1 MYAAA
6 SLTAVLLAVPL
17 TPFSGKLHR
26 GLFFLFFLFFLIVTA
41 YLWLAFPFSSADPL
55 KVFFQQK
62 VTLANVVS
70 ERRSFVTDLSNS
82 TVHSTAEVRKVVTA
96 ITGTPY
102 YLKNEIIPRLPS
114 ASGKE
119 LKCKDEKAKQGLVT
133 CEWESA
139 LVPSPG
145 GRDPWED
152 EFAVVQGQAASKGR
166 QSWFKA
172 EVARTGVRKGQIV
185 LRGRNTRSCRLYFD
199 SRPISKYTVEG
210 GHEGMQKGY
219 EVGKVGASEVR
230 LWSRTWDR
238 EFVIDFEWEDD
249 DGREGEGITGR
260 IACEWVEYESG
271 NLDNGDGQW
280 DLRSGGGER
289 AKIPAFEEVLAFL
302 PEWAVASKTTD
313 GLVEAWSPFSV

>member
-1 MYAAA
+1 M
-6 SLTAVLLAVPL
+6 
-17 TPFSGKLHR
+17 
-26 GLFFLFFLFFLIVTA
+26 
-41 YLWLAFPFSSADPL
+41 
-55 KVFFQQK
+55 
-62 VTLANVVS
+62 
-70 ERRSFVTDLSNS
+70 
-82 TVHSTAEVRKVVTA
+82 TA

-119 LKCKDEKAKQGLVT
+119 LKCKDEKAKRGLVT

-145 GRDPWED
+145 GHDPWEV
-152 EFAVVQGQAASKGR
+152 AAQGRAALNGQ
-166 QSWFKA
+166 QSWFRA
-172 EVARTGVRKGQIV
+172 TVARTGVRKAQIV
-185 LRGRNTRSCRLYFD
+185 VQGRNTRSCRLYFD
-199 SRPISKYTVEG
+199 SRPITQYTVEG

-238 EFVIDFEWEDD
+238 EFIVDFEWEDD
-249 DGREGEGITGR
+249 DDREGEGITGR
-260 IACEWVEYESG
+260 IACEWVEYESA

-280 DLRSGGGER
+280 DLQRDGDER
-289 AKIPAFEEVLAFL
+289 AKIPALEEVLAFL
-302 PEWAVASKTTD
+302 PEWAVVSKTTD